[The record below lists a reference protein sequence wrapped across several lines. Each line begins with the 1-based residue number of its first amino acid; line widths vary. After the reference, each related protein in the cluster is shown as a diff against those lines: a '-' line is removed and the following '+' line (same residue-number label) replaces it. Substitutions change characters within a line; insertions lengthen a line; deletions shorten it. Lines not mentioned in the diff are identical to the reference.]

1 MATRLYFKSTTA
13 GPITPASTDA
23 SWANTASKAVL
34 SMSVTNTGTVLTN
47 KDVLNY
53 TNDLSDCL
61 VYQFVSPPIDA
72 ATLTGTFQMIIKC
85 LGTPSG
91 AWMVGHAVV
100 RVLSGDG
107 TTVRGTVVSSVTMG
121 GTTRFAQPT
130 TASTILFPTGGGT
143 AACTSTSITSGDRLV
158 IEVGFEN
165 QNLSTDDVTMRVGEN
180 GGSDFAYTE
189 LLTTDLNPWCE
200 FSQNLTFQAE
210 SGGTK
215 FYFPNTA
222 NTSGLTPTV
231 HTNWDGGQAPTNF
244 ARYNLVTTKNNTAL
258 TNISTTVAAIVE
270 ECQLQ
275 FISLPIDAQ
284 TINGTVSIGIMQ
296 IVQTIGAVYFAYN
309 IWVCTSAGAVRGVLL
324 DRTANTANAINSSL
338 NYTHEYDGAVAI
350 SSVVCSAGDRVV
362 VEIGYD
368 VNNST
373 SKTMGCRLGDLT
385 ANSDIASDST
395 TTTDVNGI
403 AKFSFTIV
411 FQSSSGGKN
420 SLMMMGCGT

>member
-1 MATRLYFKSTTA
+1 MATKMYLPSTGTAPVTPSAWAGWSATAAGITRPFSITKGSTTMTTISA
-13 GPITPASTDA
+13 VDGITTGP
-23 SWANTASKAVL
+23 TAMVRW
-34 SMSVTNTGTVLTN
+34 
-47 KDVLNY
+47 
-53 TNDLSDCL
+53 
-61 VYQFVSPPIDA
+61 VSPPLA
-72 ATLTGTFQMIIKC
+72 AVTITGTWRYVARHATVQA
-85 LGTPSG
+85 SG
-91 AWMVGHAVV
+91 FVKGCAVLKV
-100 RVLSGDG
+100 VSNDG
-107 TTVRGTVVSSVTMG
+107 TTVRGTLISRLSTSHTTNFNVSGALRNLMNPEWE
-121 GTTRFAQPT
+121 GT
-130 TASTILFPTGGGT
+130 I
-143 AACTSTSITSGDRLV
+143 ACTSVAASEGDRLV
-158 IEVGFEN
+158 FEIGFYN
-165 QNLSTDDVTMRVGEN
+165 QNASTDDFSFSCGED
-180 GGSDFAYTE
+180 SA
-189 LLTTDLNPWCE
+189 TDCVFDDAGTAANNPWME
-200 FSQNLTFQAE
+200 LSQTLTFNAE

-258 TNISTTVAAIVE
+258 TNIATTVAAIVE

-284 TINGTVSIGIMQ
+284 TISGTVSLGIMQ

-324 DRTANTANAINSSL
+324 DRSANTGNAINSTL

-385 ANSDIASDST
+385 ANSDISSDSST
-395 TTTDVNGI
+395 TTNVNGI
-403 AKFSFTIV
+403 ANFSFTIV